1 MIYLISFVILS
12 LLALGYLKLADH
24 FNIIDK
30 PNLRSSHTIPTIR
43 GGGIVF
49 YFGLLV
55 FFVYSRFDYPYFLGA
70 VTVIAAVSF
79 MDDLKPLGRKL
90 RLFFHFIAGIALLYQ
105 LQVFSHDWW
114 LVPLYLIFIVG
125 FFNLFNFMDG
135 INGLTGLYSLAVLS
149 GFLWL
154 NTVQPIIHYDLIYLS
169 MISVLVFGFFN
180 FRNKARWF
188 AGDIGSMTMASILIF
203 LFGAF
208 FFTYEAPVLIL
219 LFVVYGVDGGLTILL
234 RALRMENITDAHR
247 HHLYQKF
254 VDVGKWSH
262 LHVSLVYATTQVL
275 VNIVVVQCIE
285 LPMVYQWMAVAGVV
299 TLLSVAYFSLV
310 RYFK

>member
-1 MIYLISFVILS
+1 MIYFISFVILS
-12 LLALGYLKLADH
+12 LLAVGYLKLADH

-55 FFVYSRFDYPYFLGA
+55 FFIYSRFDYPYFFGA
-70 VTVIAAVSF
+70 VSLIAVVSF
-79 MDDLKPLGRKL
+79 MDDLNPLGRRL
-90 RLFFHFIAGIALLYQ
+90 RLIFHFIAGIGLLWQ
-105 LQVFSHDWW
+105 LQVFTHDWW
-114 LVPLYLIFIVG
+114 LVPLYLVFIVG

-135 INGLTGLYSLAVLS
+135 INGLTGLYSLSVLS

-154 NTVQPIIHYDLIYLS
+154 NAINPVIHNDLIFIS
-169 MISVLVFGFFN
+169 MIAIVVFGFFN
-180 FRNKARWF
+180 FRKKARWF
-188 AGDIGSMTMASILIF
+188 AGDIGSMTMATILIF

-208 FFTYEAPVLIL
+208 FFRYEDPVLIL

-234 RALRMENITDAHR
+234 RALRLENITDAHR

-262 LHVSLVYATTQVL
+262 LHVSLMYATVQVL
-275 VNIVVVQCIE
+275 VNVLVIQLIDQS
-285 LPMVYQWMAVAGVV
+285 LPMQWLGVMGVV
-299 TLLSVAYFSLV
+299 GVLSVTYFSLI